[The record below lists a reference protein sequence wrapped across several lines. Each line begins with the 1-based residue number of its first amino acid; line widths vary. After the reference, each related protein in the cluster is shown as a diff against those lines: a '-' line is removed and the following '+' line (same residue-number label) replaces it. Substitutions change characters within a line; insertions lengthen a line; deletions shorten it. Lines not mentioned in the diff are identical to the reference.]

1 MANPGRFFA
10 FVARA
15 IQPNQFSRPLLR
27 PKRLI
32 LSVGIKRDDLVRRI
46 QNVSRRAVVL
56 LQLDNS
62 CIRKI
67 LFKIENVANVRA
79 APAVNGLVVIADNAQ
94 ISALRSQQTHKHI
107 LRIVRILILIDMDIA
122 DFALIGFQHRRMLGK
137 KFQRLNDQ
145 IVKVQRIGAFQLFF
159 ISVVNIINQ
168 LAAIIPFALGEPILR
183 AEQFV
188 FCVGNLAFNFSG
200 RQELVVD
207 IQLFEDFLQRAH
219 LVVIIVNG
227 ERTRVAQLF
236 NIQTQNFGTTGVK
249 RRNPNFPCTL
259 ACQFFNALTHLFGG
273 FVGKGDGHNRPRRYT
288 VFQQVRYAIRQC
300 ARLTRSRARKHQ
312 KRPFKRFRREP
323 LFSVQII
330 QIHGLSSLVSS
341 PNLVL
346 PRIS

>member
-1 MANPGRFFA
+1 MPRLHERFFDDTGLRVGSIEHRKPAKIFPTRFQITDLLANPGRFFA

-56 LQLDNS
+56 LQLDNP

-79 APAVNGLVVIADNAQ
+79 APAVNRLVVIADNTQ

-188 FCVGNLAFNFSG
+188 FASEILLLISLGG
-200 RQELVVD
+200 R
-207 IQLFEDFLQRAH
+207 
-219 LVVIIVNG
+219 N
-227 ERTRVAQLF
+227 
-236 NIQTQNFGTTGVK
+236 
-249 RRNPNFPCTL
+249 
-259 ACQFFNALTHLFGG
+259 
-273 FVGKGDGHNRPRRYT
+273 
-288 VFQQVRYAIRQC
+288 
-300 ARLTRSRARKHQ
+300 
-312 KRPFKRFRREP
+312 
-323 LFSVQII
+323 
-330 QIHGLSSLVSS
+330 LSSMFSFL
-341 PNLVL
+341 
-346 PRIS
+346 RISFSALIWSSSS